1 MMTADPK
8 VDLLRSVP
16 LFASCSRRELDGI
29 AALTDEI
36 DLPAGRTFIREGT
49 TAHEFFIILDGEV
62 KVEHQGQLLR
72 TMGPGDFL
80 GEIAL
85 IDGKPRTATA
95 TAARASRLLVV
106 GHREF
111 RSLMASNPT
120 IQVDILQA
128 LAARVRNLQPEA
140 E

>member
-1 MMTADPK
+1 MTADPK

-16 LFASCSRRELDGI
+16 LFASCSRRELARI

-49 TAHEFFIILDGEV
+49 SAHEFFIIIDGEV
-62 KVEHQGQLLR
+62 TVEQHGQLLR

-95 TAARASRLLVV
+95 SAARPSRLLVV

-111 RSLMASNPT
+111 RSLMDSNST
-120 IQVDILQA
+120 IQLSVLQA
-128 LAARVRNLQPEA
+128 LAQRVRVLAPDSS
-140 E
+140 